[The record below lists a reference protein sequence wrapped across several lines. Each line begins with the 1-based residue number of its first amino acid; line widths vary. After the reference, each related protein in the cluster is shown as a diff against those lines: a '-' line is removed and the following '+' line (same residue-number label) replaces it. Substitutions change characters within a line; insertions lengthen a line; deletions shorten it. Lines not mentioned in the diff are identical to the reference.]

1 MTEVEKLQ
9 NIKETIEKMS
19 KLQQIDVLKLFVES
33 NIETSENS
41 NGTFINL
48 TELDE
53 NIIKKLLD
61 YIVFI
66 EEQNK
71 LIDDIEIKKQLIQD
85 NFFDVKNEIKT
96 SQGCNLE

>member
-19 KLQQIDVLKLFVES
+19 KIQQIDVLKLLLES

-53 NIIKKLLD
+53 NIITKLVD
-61 YIVFI
+61 FI
-66 EEQNK
+66 MFIACFSFE
-71 LIDDIEIKKQLIQD
+71 
-85 NFFDVKNEIKT
+85 
-96 SQGCNLE
+96 

>member
-19 KLQQIDVLKLFVES
+19 KIQQIDVLKLLLES

-53 NIIKKLLD
+53 TIITKLVD
-61 YIVFI
+61 FIMFI

-71 LIDDIEIKKQLIQD
+71 LIEDMEIKKQLIQD
-85 NFFDVKNEIKT
+85 NFFDTKNVIKT

>member
-19 KLQQIDVLKLFVES
+19 KIQQIDVLKLLLES

-53 NIIKKLLD
+53 TIITKLVD
-61 YIVFI
+61 FIMFI

-71 LIDDIEIKKQLIQD
+71 LIEDMEIKKQLIQE
-85 NFFDVKNEIKT
+85 NFFDTKNVIKT